1 MKHVGVKRRRSQDY
15 EDFNV
20 TAFPILGIWSLGGF
34 HMFGIGCVR
43 DQTLSKLGLFLDH
56 WKGFED

>member
-20 TAFPILGIWSLGGF
+20 SAFPLLGIWSLSGF
-34 HMFGIGCVR
+34 HKFGIGCEGSNLV
-43 DQTLSKLGLFLDH
+43 QI
-56 WKGFED
+56 GFSFKPLEWL